1 MTMPPGY
8 RVVIGLETHV
18 QLKTASKMFCRTS
31 AAYASAPPNTLVC
44 PVCLG
49 MPGVLPVIN
58 AAAVDLTI
66 MTGLALHSEIP
77 PHAKFDRKNYAYP
90 DLMKWYQ
97 ISQYDLPL
105 CVGGWLE
112 VAANGETR
120 RIRITRVHLEED
132 TAKLTHVVGDDGQ
145 PASLID
151 VNRSGVPLMEI
162 VTEPDI
168 TSAEEAMAYGLKLRN
183 ILRWLGVSTANMQD
197 GALRIDANVSV
208 WPIGAE
214 VGNTKVE
221 VKNMNSF
228 RALGQALDYEIER
241 QIDLLERGERL
252 EQETRGWDE
261 SDARTVSQRTKE
273 YAHDYR
279 YFPEPDLPPL
289 DITRERVQ
297 RLTKRMPELPDAV
310 RQRLVEEL
318 GVASADADEL
328 IEDRD
333 LAAYTLDVIERHAGP
348 SAEVVTWV
356 LQEVRRMLNARELGS
371 DAIPIST
378 AAMAELLALRAQ
390 GDLSSTMAGTVLEEM
405 FATGKSLEE
414 IVSARGRQISDS
426 DALVEI
432 AREVMAAN
440 PQAVADYHAGKDRAV
455 QFLMGQ
461 VMRQTRGQANPGK
474 VTELLR
480 AELSRDR
487 GA

>member
-273 YAHDYR
+273 YAHDAGSHQHWT
-279 YFPEPDLPPL
+279 DL
-289 DITRERVQ
+289 ITE
-297 RLTKRMPELPDAV
+297 
-310 RQRLVEEL
+310 
-318 GVASADADEL
+318 
-328 IEDRD
+328 
-333 LAAYTLDVIERHAGP
+333 Y
-348 SAEVVTWV
+348 
-356 LQEVRRMLNARELGS
+356 
-371 DAIPIST
+371 
-378 AAMAELLALRAQ
+378 
-390 GDLSSTMAGTVLEEM
+390 
-405 FATGKSLEE
+405 
-414 IVSARGRQISDS
+414 
-426 DALVEI
+426 
-432 AREVMAAN
+432 
-440 PQAVADYHAGKDRAV
+440 
-455 QFLMGQ
+455 
-461 VMRQTRGQANPGK
+461 
-474 VTELLR
+474 
-480 AELSRDR
+480 
-487 GA
+487 

>member
-1 MTMPPGY
+1 MHAGY

-58 AAAVDLTI
+58 SAAVDLTI

-97 ISQYDLPL
+97 ISQYDMPL

-112 VAANGETR
+112 VSANGETR

-132 TAKLTHVVGDDGQ
+132 TAKLTHVAGDDGQ

-151 VNRSGVPLMEI
+151 VNRSGVPLMEV

-168 TSAEEAMAYGLKLRN
+168 TSAAEAMAYGFKLRN

-208 WPIGAE
+208 WPVDVE
-214 VGNTKVE
+214 TGNAKVE

-228 RALGQALDYEIER
+228 RALGQALEFEIER
-241 QIDLLERGERL
+241 QIALYERGDRL

-261 SDARTVSQRTKE
+261 TAARTVSQRTKE

-289 DITRERVQ
+289 AITRDRV
-297 RLTKRMPELPDAV
+297 RHLRNELPELPDAV
-310 RQRLVEEL
+310 RQRLVSEL
-318 GVASADADEL
+318 GVAPEDADAL
-328 IEDRD
+328 VEDRD
-333 LAAYTLDVIERHAGP
+333 LTAYSLDVIERHDG
-348 SAEVVTWV
+348 STTEVVTWM
-356 LQEVRRMLNARELGS
+356 LQDVRRLLNAREVAS
-371 DAIPIST
+371 AAIPVST
-378 AAMAELLALRAQ
+378 ASMAELLALRAK

-405 FATGKSLEE
+405 FATGKPLDE
-414 IVSARGRQISDS
+414 IVAARGRQISDT

-432 AREVMAAN
+432 ARDVMAEN
-440 PQAVADYHAGKDRAV
+440 PQAITDFHAGKDRAI

-461 VMRQTRGQANPGK
+461 VMRRTRGQANPGK

-480 AELSRDR
+480 VELDRDR
-487 GA
+487 TG

>member
-1 MTMPPGY
+1 MTVEAGY

-18 QLKTASKMFCRTS
+18 QLNTASKMFCRTS

-58 AAAVDLTI
+58 AAAVDFTI

-112 VAANGETR
+112 IAANGETR

-168 TSAEEAMAYGLKLRN
+168 TNAEEAMAYGLKLRN

-241 QIDLLERGERL
+241 QIGLLERGERL

-289 DITRERVQ
+289 EITRERVQ

-348 SAEVVTWV
+348 AAEVVTWV
-356 LQEVRRMLNARELGS
+356 LQDVRRLLNARELKS
-371 DAIPIST
+371 ADIPIS
-378 AAMAELLALRAQ
+378 AASMAELLALRAK

-405 FATGKSLEE
+405 FATRKPLEE
-414 IVSARGRQISDS
+414 IVAARGRQISDS
-426 DALVEI
+426 DALAEI

-461 VMRQTRGQANPGK
+461 VMRRTRGQANPGK

>member
-1 MTMPPGY
+1 MPPGY

-112 VAANGETR
+112 INANGESR
-120 RIRITRVHLEED
+120 RVHITRVHLEED

-168 TSAEEAMAYGLKLRN
+168 TSAEEAMDYGLKLRN

-214 VGNTKVE
+214 IGDTKVE

-241 QIDLLERGERL
+241 QIGLLERGERL

-261 SDARTVSQRTKE
+261 STSRTVSQRTKE

-289 DITRERVQ
+289 EITRERVQ
-297 RLTKRMPELPDAV
+297 RLTEQMPELPDAF
-310 RQRLVEEL
+310 RRRLVEEL
-318 GVASADADEL
+318 GVAAADADEL

-348 SAEVVTWV
+348 AAEVVTWV
-356 LQEVRRMLNARELGS
+356 LQDVRRMLNARELGS
-371 DAIPIST
+371 EAIPIT
-378 AAMAELLALRAQ
+378 AAEMAELLGLRAK

-405 FATGKSLEE
+405 FVTGKSLEE
-414 IVSARGRQISDS
+414 IVAARGRQISDS
-426 DALVEI
+426 DALAEI

-440 PQAVADYHAGKDRAV
+440 PQAVADYHAGKDRAI

-461 VMRQTRGQANPGK
+461 VMRRTRGQANPGK

-480 AELSRDR
+480 AELSRER

>member
-1 MTMPPGY
+1 MHPGY

-18 QLKTASKMFCRTS
+18 QLKTASKMFCGTS

-58 AAAVDLTI
+58 SAAVDLTI
-66 MTGLALHSEIP
+66 MTGLALHSDIP

-97 ISQYDLPL
+97 ISQYDMPL

-112 VAANGETR
+112 IDAAGATR
-120 RIRITRVHLEED
+120 RIGITRVHLEED

-162 VTEPDI
+162 VSEPDI
-168 TSAEEAMAYGLKLRN
+168 TSSEEAMAYGLKLRN
-183 ILRWLGVSTANMQD
+183 ILRWLGVSTADMQD

-208 WPIGAE
+208 WPFDAK
-214 VGNTKVE
+214 VGNVKVE

-228 RALGQALDYEIER
+228 RALGQALDFEVQR
-241 QIDLLERGERL
+241 QIALDQRGERL

-261 SDARTVSQRTKE
+261 RAARTVPQRTKE

-289 DITRERVQ
+289 AITRERVQ
-297 RLTKRMPELPDAV
+297 ELAQRLPELPDSV
-310 RQRLVEEL
+310 RQRLIDALDVPP
-318 GVASADADEL
+318 GDADEL

-333 LAAYTLDVIERHAGP
+333 LAAYTFNVIERHVGSA
-348 SAEVVTWV
+348 AEVVTWV
-356 LQEVRRMLNARELGS
+356 LQDVRRLLNVRELKSG
-371 DAIPIST
+371 AIPIS
-378 AAMAELLALRAQ
+378 AASMAQLLALRAK
-390 GDLSSTMAGTVLEEM
+390 GELSSTMAAAVLEEM
-405 FATGKSLEE
+405 FDTGKSAAE
-414 IVSARGRQISDS
+414 IVDARGRQISDT
-426 DALVEI
+426 DTLGQV
-432 AREVMAAN
+432 ARDVMAAN
-440 PQAVADYHAGKDRAV
+440 PQAVADYHAGKGRAI

-461 VMRQTRGQANPGK
+461 VMRHTRGQANPGK

-480 AELSRDR
+480 VELDRDR
-487 GA
+487 TT

>member
-1 MTMPPGY
+1 MTTPPGY

-66 MTGLALHSEIP
+66 LTGLALHSEIP

-112 VAANGETR
+112 IDAKGETR

-214 VGNTKVE
+214 VGDTKVE

-228 RALGQALDYEIER
+228 RALGQALDFEVER
-241 QIDLLERGERL
+241 QTALLERGERL

-261 SDARTVSQRTKE
+261 RAARTVSQRTKE

-289 DITRERVQ
+289 EITRERVQ
-297 RLTKRMPELPDAV
+297 RLAEQMPELPDAF
-310 RQRLVEEL
+310 RQRLTGEL

-333 LAAYTLDVIERHAGP
+333 LAVYTIDVIERHAGP
-348 SAEVVTWV
+348 AAEVVTWV
-356 LQEVRRMLNARELGS
+356 LQDVRRLLNARELES
-371 DAIPIST
+371 DDMPIS
-378 AAMAELLALRAQ
+378 AASMAQLLALRAK
-390 GDLSSTMAGTVLEEM
+390 GELSSTMAGTVLEEM
-405 FATGKSLEE
+405 FDSGKSLEE
-414 IVSARGRQISDS
+414 VVAARGRQISDT
-426 DALVEI
+426 DALADI

-461 VMRQTRGQANPGK
+461 VMRRTRGQANPGK

-480 AELSRDR
+480 VELDRDR
-487 GA
+487 GE

>member
-1 MTMPPGY
+1 MPPGY

-112 VAANGETR
+112 INANGESR

-214 VGNTKVE
+214 VGDTKVE

-228 RALGQALDYEIER
+228 RALGQALDFEIER
-241 QIDLLERGERL
+241 QIGLLERGERL

-261 SDARTVSQRTKE
+261 STSRTVSQRTKE

-289 DITRERVQ
+289 EIARERVQ
-297 RLTKRMPELPDAV
+297 RLTEQMPELPDAF
-310 RQRLVEEL
+310 RRRLVGGL

-333 LAAYTLDVIERHAGP
+333 LAAYTLEVIERHAGP
-348 SAEVVTWV
+348 AAEVVTWV
-356 LQEVRRMLNARELGS
+356 LQDVRRMLNARELGS
-371 DAIPIST
+371 DAIPISA
-378 AAMAELLALRAQ
+378 AAMAELLALRAK

-414 IVSARGRQISDS
+414 IVAARGRQISDS
-426 DALVEI
+426 DALAVI
-432 AREVMAAN
+432 AREVMDAN
-440 PQAVADYHAGKDRAV
+440 PQAVADYHAGKDRAI

-461 VMRQTRGQANPGK
+461 VMRRTRGKANPGK

>member
-1 MTMPPGY
+1 MTTPPGY

-105 CVGGWLE
+105 CVGGWME
-112 VAANGETR
+112 IDANGETR

-214 VGNTKVE
+214 VGDTKVE

-228 RALGQALDYEIER
+228 RALGQALDFEVER
-241 QIDLLERGERL
+241 QTALLERGERL

-261 SDARTVSQRTKE
+261 RAARTVSQRTKE

-289 DITRERVQ
+289 EITRERVQ
-297 RLTKRMPELPDAV
+297 RLAEQMPELPDAF
-310 RQRLVEEL
+310 RQRLTGEL

-333 LAAYTLDVIERHAGP
+333 LAAYTIDVIERHAGP
-348 SAEVVTWV
+348 AAEVVTWV
-356 LQEVRRMLNARELGS
+356 LQDVRRLLNARELES
-371 DAIPIST
+371 DDMPIS
-378 AAMAELLALRAQ
+378 AASMAQLLALRAK
-390 GDLSSTMAGTVLEEM
+390 GELSSTMAGTVLEEM
-405 FATGKSLEE
+405 FDSGKSLEE
-414 IVSARGRQISDS
+414 VVAARGRQISDT
-426 DALVEI
+426 DALADI

-461 VMRQTRGQANPGK
+461 VMRRTRGQANPGK

-480 AELSRDR
+480 VELDRDR
-487 GA
+487 GE

>member
-1 MTMPPGY
+1 MTLDSGY

-44 PVCLG
+44 PICLG

-58 AAAVDLTI
+58 AQAVDLTI

-112 VAANGETR
+112 ISANGETR
-120 RIRITRVHLEED
+120 RINITRVHLEED

-145 PASLID
+145 AASLID

-162 VTEPDI
+162 VSEPDI
-168 TSAEEAMAYGLKLRN
+168 TSAAEAMAYGLKLRN

-208 WPIGAE
+208 WPSDAEIGNA
-214 VGNTKVE
+214 KVE

-228 RALGQALDYEIER
+228 RALGQALDFEIER
-241 QIDLLERGERL
+241 QIALYERGERL
-252 EQETRGWDE
+252 VQETRGWDE
-261 SDARTVSQRTKE
+261 TASRTVPQRTKE

-289 DITRERVQ
+289 TITRERVEG
-297 RLTKRMPELPDAV
+297 LAERMPVLPDAV
-310 RQRLVEEL
+310 RQRLVGEL
-318 GVASADADEL
+318 GVAPTDADEL

-333 LAAYTLDVIERHAGP
+333 LTAYTLDVVERHGGP
-348 SAEVVTWV
+348 AAEVVTWV
-356 LQEVRRMLNARELGS
+356 LQEVRRLLNARELDSG
-371 DAIPIST
+371 DMPI
-378 AAMAELLALRAQ
+378 AAASMAQLLNLRAK

-405 FATGKSLEE
+405 FATGKSPDE
-414 IVSARGRQISDS
+414 IVSARGRQISDT

-440 PQAVADYHAGKDRAV
+440 PQAVADYHAGKDRAI

-461 VMRQTRGQANPGK
+461 VMRHTRGQANPGK

-480 AELSRDR
+480 VELADD
-487 GA
+487 GGE

>member
-1 MTMPPGY
+1 MSPGY

-112 VAANGETR
+112 INANGGTR

-241 QIDLLERGERL
+241 QICLLERGERL

-261 SDARTVSQRTKE
+261 SDSRTVSQRTKE

-289 DITRERVQ
+289 EITRERVQ
-297 RLTKRMPELPDAV
+297 RLTEQMPELPDTV
-310 RQRLVEEL
+310 RQRLVGDL
-318 GVASADADEL
+318 GVAATDADEL
-328 IEDRD
+328 IEDPD
-333 LAAYTLDVIERHAGP
+333 LAAYTLDVIERFAGP
-348 SAEVVTWV
+348 AAEVVTWV
-356 LQEVRRMLNARELGS
+356 LQDVRRLLNARELDS
-371 DAIPIST
+371 EAIPIS
-378 AAMAELLALRAQ
+378 AASMAQLLALRAK
-390 GDLSSTMAGTVLEEM
+390 GDLSSTMAGAVLEEM

-414 IVSARGRQISDS
+414 VVAARGRQISDS
-426 DALVEI
+426 DALAEI

-440 PQAVADYHAGKDRAV
+440 PQAVADYHAGKDRAI

-461 VMRQTRGQANPGK
+461 VMRRTRGQANPGK

>member
-1 MTMPPGY
+1 MSPGY

-112 VAANGETR
+112 INVNGETR
-120 RIRITRVHLEED
+120 RVRITRVHLEED

-214 VGNTKVE
+214 IGNTKVE

-241 QIDLLERGERL
+241 QIGLLERGERL

-261 SDARTVSQRTKE
+261 STVRTVSQRTKE

-289 DITRERVQ
+289 EITRERVQ
-297 RLTKRMPELPDAV
+297 RLTEQMPELPDTV
-310 RQRLVEEL
+310 RQRLVGDL
-318 GVASADADEL
+318 GVAATDADEL
-328 IEDRD
+328 IEDPD
-333 LAAYTLDVIERHAGP
+333 LAAYTLDVIERFAGP
-348 SAEVVTWV
+348 AAEVVTWV
-356 LQEVRRMLNARELGS
+356 LQDVRRLLNARELDS
-371 DAIPIST
+371 EAIPIS
-378 AAMAELLALRAQ
+378 AASMAQLLALRAK

-414 IVSARGRQISDS
+414 VVAARGRQISDS
-426 DALVEI
+426 DALAEI

-440 PQAVADYHAGKDRAV
+440 PQAVADYHAGKDRAI

-461 VMRQTRGQANPGK
+461 VMRRTRGQANPGK

>member
-1 MTMPPGY
+1 MSPGY

-112 VAANGETR
+112 INANGESR

-168 TSAEEAMAYGLKLRN
+168 TSAEDAMAYGLKLRN

-214 VGNTKVE
+214 VGDTKVE

-228 RALGQALDYEIER
+228 RALGQALDFEIER
-241 QIDLLERGERL
+241 QIGLLERGERL

-261 SDARTVSQRTKE
+261 STSRTVSQRTKE

-289 DITRERVQ
+289 EIARERVQ
-297 RLTKRMPELPDAV
+297 RLTEQMPELPDAF
-310 RQRLVEEL
+310 RRRLVGEL

-333 LAAYTLDVIERHAGP
+333 LAAYALEVIERHAGP
-348 SAEVVTWV
+348 AAEVVTWV
-356 LQEVRRMLNARELGS
+356 LQDVRRMLNARELGS
-371 DAIPIST
+371 DAIPISA
-378 AAMAELLALRAQ
+378 AAMAELLALRAK

-414 IVSARGRQISDS
+414 IVAARGRQISDS
-426 DALVEI
+426 DALAVI
-432 AREVMAAN
+432 AREVMDAN
-440 PQAVADYHAGKDRAV
+440 PQAVADYHAGKDRAI

-461 VMRQTRGQANPGK
+461 VMRRTRGQANPGK